1 LINQSGYQENQWL
14 SLSEKAI
21 YIQSPS
27 QNEETNVYKHA
38 TSKSFLVG
46 QMKFLG
52 LHDVFAKKGI
62 SRWNYAQQ
70 NQLKNLTQSIMNRL
84 EQPSSLEIKLE
95 EPNHG

>member
-1 LINQSGYQENQWL
+1 MRFFDFQAITLNITLINLSGYQENQWL

-27 QNEETNVYKHA
+27 HNEETNVYKHA

-46 QMKFLG
+46 RMKYLG

-62 SRWNYAQQ
+62 SRWNYV
-70 NQLKNLTQSIMNRL
+70 S
-84 EQPSSLEIKLE
+84 
-95 EPNHG
+95 